1 MGGCGLGTYTCFG
14 EQHCRINDAL
24 ITSVNFP
31 FGYEPTSDCRWQIV
45 TDPGTYISVTFN
57 EFDVPGP
64 MGMQQGCVGNSD
76 RVQIRDGGPGS
87 RLLAEFCN
95 MDPPLADVYA
105 SFNEMSIIFTTDDIM
120 EGKGFEAEYH
130 ATRFTSTSH
139 RIQSTSSNRKLYN
152 SLMIFNQKE
161 NKSVIL
167 ILYVN

>member
-1 MGGCGLGTYTCFG
+1 M
-14 EQHCRINDAL
+14 
-24 ITSVNFP
+24 
-31 FGYEPTSDCRWQIV
+31 

-64 MGMQQGCVGNSD
+64 MEMQQGCVGNSD

-130 ATRFTSTSH
+130 ATRFTSTS